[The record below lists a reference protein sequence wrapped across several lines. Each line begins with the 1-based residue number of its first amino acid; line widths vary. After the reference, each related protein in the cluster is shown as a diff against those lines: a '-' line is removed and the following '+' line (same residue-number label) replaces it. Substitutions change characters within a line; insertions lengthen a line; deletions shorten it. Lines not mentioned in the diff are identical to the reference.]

1 MHNLLVQN
9 KKVVFTALLIAT
21 ISSYEQK
28 GMILQSAEAGLLGLL
43 FEELISPSRIDHLVC
58 RVR

>member
-28 GMILQSAEAGLLGLL
+28 GMILQSVEARLLGLP
-43 FEELISPSRIDHLVC
+43 FEELSRQAELIILGVC
-58 RVR
+58 